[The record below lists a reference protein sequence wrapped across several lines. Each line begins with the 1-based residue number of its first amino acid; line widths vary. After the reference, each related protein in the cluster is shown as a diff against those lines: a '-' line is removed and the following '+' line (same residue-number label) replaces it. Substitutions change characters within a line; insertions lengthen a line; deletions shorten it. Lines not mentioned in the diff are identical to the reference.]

1 MAQRVG
7 FGPGPDSGTVPPALL
22 RMTALPPRPAGCRDL
37 RVIDTQGSPLLQE
50 VAVLDGRGQLLPW

>member
-1 MAQRVG
+1 
-7 FGPGPDSGTVPPALL
+7 
-22 RMTALPPRPAGCRDL
+22 MTALPPRPAGCRDL